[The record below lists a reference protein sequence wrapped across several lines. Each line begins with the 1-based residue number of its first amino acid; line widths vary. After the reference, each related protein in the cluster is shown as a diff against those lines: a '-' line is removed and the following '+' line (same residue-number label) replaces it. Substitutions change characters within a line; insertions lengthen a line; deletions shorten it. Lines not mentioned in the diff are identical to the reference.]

1 MYRVGILGN
10 CCTHGAGAAQHFRRD
25 PRTQVVTGYEA
36 RSPRAEELE
45 QAMNAP
51 LARSYEQVAQ
61 DPRVQI
67 AVVTADPCDKAHM
80 VELAAAQGK
89 ALFVNK
95 PLSHTPSAARHIV
108 ETARRYNAPAVF
120 DAPMVKSLPAFDKL
134 MREVWDGRHGRVI
147 NYHHSFGMTFAQDFA
162 IRDIWP
168 ERFDPP
174 SRSGGGEMTNMGC
187 YAIDYALHTLGMPR
201 QVAARWSKFWAPY
214 AEADVENFGQIM
226 LDYGSFWAVLAVG
239 KQGARGKP
247 GPRNA
252 LTIEFESANLFLDP
266 AAGTFIENGR
276 ARSLDEYVSG
286 HRCRSAL
293 DQLIRCMEEGV
304 PPDSDLETAAAG
316 VEVSCAAYQSILEN
330 RPIPFPMRTPTN
342 PLFE

>member
-1 MYRVGILGN
+1 MVGVGILGN

-25 PRTQVVTGYEA
+25 PRTEVVTGYEA

-45 QAMNAP
+45 QAMDAP
-51 LARSYEQVAQ
+51 LANSYEQVVK

-95 PLSHTPSAARHIV
+95 PLAHTPSAARRIV
-108 ETARRYNAPAVF
+108 EAARRHAVPTVF

-134 MREVWDGRHGRVI
+134 MREMRDGLHGKVV
-147 NYHHSFGMTFAQDFA
+147 NYHHSFGMTFAQGFA
-162 IRDIWP
+162 IREVWP

-187 YAIDYALHTLGMPR
+187 YAIDYALHTLGTPK
-201 QVAARWSKFWAPY
+201 QVAARWARFWAPY
-214 AEADVENFGQIM
+214 AVAGVENSGQIL
-226 LDYGSFWAVLAVG
+226 LDYGSFWATLTVG
-239 KQGARGKP
+239 KQAVRGKP

-252 LTIEFESANLFLDP
+252 LAIEFESANLFLDP
-266 AAGTFIENGR
+266 AAGVLIENGQP
-276 ARSLDEYVSG
+276 RSLDAYVSG
-286 HRCRSAL
+286 HSTPSAL
-293 DQLIRCMEEGV
+293 DQLLGSMKKDV
-304 PPDSDLETAAAG
+304 APDSDLETAAVG
-316 VEVSCAAYQSILEN
+316 VELLCAAYESILEQ
-330 RPIPFPMRTPTN
+330 RTVPFPMRSPRN